1 MKAFA
6 PVATLVAAC
15 FAAFAVIAAWQN
27 LTETGKGSLVRVDE
41 ILRHRLIAIE
51 KETDDFNAI
60 ASKSVDL
67 TNLYKTLH
75 DPTEDIKAWSG
86 GVDPQ
91 RIDLIKARSQLAEQ
105 FNYLT
110 GHFLDV
116 DTADLAKTRANYMGK
131 MMELMT
137 KMDVI
142 IRGPVSDKPEDVALW
157 RGLFSKLSEFYGK
170 EFAAFSNAYIN
181 DEIDRINALR
191 FGVRKTEDGV
201 LGVQ

>member
-1 MKAFA
+1 MRPYFFVAIIIVVAVAVVIGIPARASRKGCCFPSETRWVCFREWMKAFA

-75 DPTEDIKAWSG
+75 DL
-86 GVDPQ
+86 Q
-91 RIDLIKARSQLAEQ
+91 RTLKLGA
-105 FNYLT
+105 
-110 GHFLDV
+110 
-116 DTADLAKTRANYMGK
+116 
-131 MMELMT
+131 
-137 KMDVI
+137 
-142 IRGPVSDKPEDVALW
+142 VALIP
-157 RGLFSKLSEFYGK
+157 REL
-170 EFAAFSNAYIN
+170 
-181 DEIDRINALR
+181 
-191 FGVRKTEDGV
+191 T
-201 LGVQ
+201 